1 MPLTRFARLSLLALA
16 LGASMTACHKSEPTV
31 GQDQQHF
38 LDMNGKQKGVV
49 TLGDGLEYRVVASGP
64 AGGQSPQK
72 GDEVKVDY
80 TGSLLS
86 GAVFD
91 STNATGAPAVLK
103 LDHLMP
109 AWMEA
114 LPKMKPGD
122 EWLIYAPP
130 KLGYG
135 AKGAGQVI
143 PPNSVL
149 VFDVKL
155 LGVLKSDENSGTQY
169 AGGQQQP
176 NGPSL
181 QVNNTSE

>member
-1 MPLTRFARLSLLALA
+1 MRRARSALLAAALA
-16 LGASMTACHKSEPTV
+16 TLAAGASACHHPQTAA
-31 GQDQQHF
+31 QDEQHF
-38 LDMNGKQKGVV
+38 LDTNGKQKGVT
-49 TLGDGLEYRVVASGP
+49 TLDGGLEYRVVASGP
-64 AGGQSPQK
+64 TDGPHPDK

-103 LDHLMP
+103 LDHLVP
-109 AWMEA
+109 AWMEV
-114 LPKMKPGD
+114 LPRMRPGD

-130 KLGYG
+130 RLGYG
-135 AKGAGQVI
+135 DKGSPPVI

-155 LGVLKSDENSGTQY
+155 LGVLKSQNNNGTRY
-169 AGGQQQP
+169 ASAPEQQP
-176 NGPSL
+176 GGPSL
-181 QVNNTSE
+181 QLNNTAD

>member
-1 MPLTRFARLSLLALA
+1 MPTVRLASLAVILL
-16 LGASMTACHKSEPTV
+16 LGASLGACHKQQTV
-31 GQDQQHF
+31 GQDEQHF
-38 LDMNGKQKGVV
+38 LDTNAKQKGVV
-49 TLGDGLEYRVVASGP
+49 SLADGLQYRVVASGP
-64 AGGQSPQK
+64 AGGAHPEK

-91 STNATGAPAVLK
+91 STNATGAPAILK
-103 LDHLMP
+103 LDHLVE

-114 LPKMKPGD
+114 LPRMRPGD

-149 VFDVKL
+149 VFDIKL
-155 LGVLKSDENSGTQY
+155 LGVLKSDENSGVKY
-169 AGGQQQP
+169 AGGDQQP

-181 QVNNTSE
+181 QVNNTTE

>member
-1 MPLTRFARLSLLALA
+1 MTRLRPVLLCSLLILGTGMAACGHKQQTVNQDQTRF
-16 LGASMTACHKSEPTV
+16 
-31 GQDQQHF
+31 
-38 LDMNGKQKGVV
+38 LDTNGKQKGVV
-49 TLGDGLEYRVVASGP
+49 TLGDGLQYRVVASGP
-64 AGGQSPQK
+64 ADGPHPEK

-91 STNATGAPAVLK
+91 STNATGQPAVLK
-103 LDHLMP
+103 LDHLVP

-114 LPKMKPGD
+114 LPRMRAGD

-130 KLGYG
+130 NLGYG
-135 AKGAGQVI
+135 RDGHPPVI

-155 LGVLKSDENSGTQY
+155 LGVLKSQENSGTRY
-169 AGGQQQP
+169 AGGEQQP

-181 QVNNTSE
+181 QVNTAQ